1 MSSSTKLPS
10 ESSSGRVFPKGNGLQ
25 ELILDP
31 KNTVRK
37 YIENSMTQNDHNKYE
52 AQGHQAGPHAQDLSS
67 LVPNYNTPDTRRPS
81 NSGVQSF
88 APYPSPE
95 LQNPALG
102 RTSSPPQPGNAP
114 FQPQPPQPPQQTYP
128 YRPVPETPD
137 KGLVGP
143 APPPAEPSISAFPAP
158 RLYHRM
164 ITEYQTITT
173 IFYMAKSR
181 KTRTPLFQIHRW
193 LELLTISFSNA
204 TEQTHNDL
212 SPLASRLKYL
222 AREIWNLRYS
232 RAAEFPYSAATTE
245 ERVTEWKVQ
254 YEYWADVLED
264 LLDPRYVARAELE
277 EKEHDWAGVAG
288 LATGAAAVP
297 LTRGKKAAK
306 AAALADDDDDEE
318 APAAAP
324 VVKKKVAKKAAAAAD
339 GEATPVKKKVAK
351 KTAPAAE

>member
-37 YIENSMTQNDHNKYE
+37 YIENSMAQNDHNKYE

-67 LVPNYNTPDTRRPS
+67 LVPNYNAPDTRRPS

-173 IFYMAKSR
+173 IFYMAKS
-181 KTRTPLFQIHRW
+181 Q
-193 LELLTISFSNA
+193 
-204 TEQTHNDL
+204 QTHNDL